1 LETDG
6 GGGRER
12 LALENRMEQLGSLV
26 YTVHEGE
33 KRLGKVGHTFLL
45 MRLNDLHN
53 RILRIDNIGA
63 F

>member
-1 LETDG
+1 M
-6 GGGRER
+6 
-12 LALENRMEQLGSLV
+12 ENRMEQLGSLV